1 MTYDQSLEE
10 PDYLSDEEI
19 EELDDL
25 YEQHED
31 EKRQEQREG

>member
-19 EELDDL
+19 ERLDDL
-25 YEQHED
+25 YEDAMDQ
-31 EKRQEQREG
+31 KRQEQREG